1 MQAQINPFLWSHC
14 LAEDLSPEWGWA
26 YLTPVGIN
34 HIPPPHIPLS
44 ICSQLLLGSLPSP
57 PTAKTAAAINN
68 VQTLSIAHLSSHL
81 ASYRTHPC
89 YAKQKGILAP
99 ATSRWRMDKGT
110 SKIDRK
116 QEIDY
121 KQAGDRKRVFSD
133 TSVQTKGICLSEA
146 TVANQH
152 SPRAHFEQCSMR
164 YLNRSFCL
172 CYHHHLCS
180 SQRHFPRLWVQTL
193 SQIFNCSNLVRLPEH
208 PSSKDP
214 LIAITGQMSGILVS
228 N

>member
-1 MQAQINPFLWSHC
+1 MQAQINPFLSSHC

-26 YLTPVGIN
+26 YPTPVGIN
-34 HIPPPHIPLS
+34 HIPPPQIPLS

-81 ASYRTHPC
+81 ASYHTHPC

-133 TSVQTKGICLSEA
+133 TSVQTKGDLPFRSNRCKSAFPEGPFWAMLHEIPQSLILS
-146 TVANQH
+146 
-152 SPRAHFEQCSMR
+152 
-164 YLNRSFCL
+164 LL
-172 CYHHHLCS
+172 
-180 SQRHFPRLWVQTL
+180 
-193 SQIFNCSNLVRLPEH
+193 
-208 PSSKDP
+208 PSSFVFISTALPQALSTNTKSD
-214 LIAITGQMSGILVS
+214 L
-228 N
+228 